1 MFIIT
6 NHLDATDLYSILPI
20 AVYARDDPWLLN
32 IIKITCSSNIDYI
45 LYYIVPIVQDES
57 LILYIVRFVKRVIVN
72 RVIPR
77 RQTALESPFQAI
89 KAPKIRSIS
98 QSVFKQP
105 KCKGFSC
112 SIWFS

>member
-1 MFIIT
+1 MS
-6 NHLDATDLYSILPI
+6 NSI
-20 AVYARDDPWLLN
+20 YR
-32 IIKITCSSNIDYI
+32 KI
-45 LYYIVPIVQDES
+45 Q
-57 LILYIVRFVKRVIVN
+57 RVIVK

-89 KAPKIRSIS
+89 KAPKIRSVS

>member
-1 MFIIT
+1 MS
-6 NHLDATDLYSILPI
+6 YS
-20 AVYARDDPWLLN
+20 V
-32 IIKITCSSNIDYI
+32 
-45 LYYIVPIVQDES
+45 YIVK
-57 LILYIVRFVKRVIVN
+57 FVKRVIVN

-89 KAPKIRSIS
+89 KAPKIRSVS